1 MEKIDAN
8 SVILPPRSPGS
19 GCFALVSPSIR
30 ELASSPTIG
39 HDLCVVHM
47 QILIG

>member
-1 MEKIDAN
+1 MMHSMCAELQSINYTIKDEK
-8 SVILPPRSPGS
+8 L
-19 GCFALVSPSIR
+19 PSIA

-39 HDLCVVHM
+39 HDLRVVYM